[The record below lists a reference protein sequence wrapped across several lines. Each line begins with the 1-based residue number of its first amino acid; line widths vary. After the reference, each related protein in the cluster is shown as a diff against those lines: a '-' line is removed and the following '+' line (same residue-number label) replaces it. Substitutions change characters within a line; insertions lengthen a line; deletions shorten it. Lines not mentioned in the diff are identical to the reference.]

1 MAQTVQATQTK
12 QGLRRDLVEARAAL
26 KSSLI
31 GLPEATLSTP
41 FLDGGWCIR
50 DILCHLC
57 AWEREAVEGT
67 REALSG
73 CPSTP
78 RALSGASPR
87 FGDSDW
93 HEFNAG
99 QVATRASHTLHQ
111 ILEELDHGFNEL
123 LDCLEAI
130 PDGSLFTHS
139 SPWQDA
145 LIDPAE
151 FFRVVARHD
160 REHTAQIRDLR
171 AAIQPT
177 HRSFLRLSFRR

>member
-1 MAQTVQATQTK
+1 MAQSIPVSQSK

-31 GLPEATLSTP
+31 GLPETTLSTP

-57 AWEREAVEGT
+57 AWDREAINGA

-73 CPSTP
+73 CP
-78 RALSGASPR
+78 AR
-87 FGDSDW
+87 FADW
-93 HEFNAG
+93 DWDEFNAS
-99 QVATRASHTLHQ
+99 QVAVRSGHALSQ
-111 ILEELDHGFNEL
+111 ILAELDHGFNEL
-123 LDCLEAI
+123 LDCLDAI
-130 PDGSLFTHS
+130 PDRTLFSHT
-139 SPWQDA
+139 SPWEDS

-160 REHTAQIRDLR
+160 REHTEQIRVLR
-171 AAIQPT
+171 AVMQPAR
-177 HRSFLRLSFRR
+177 RSLLHLGSRA